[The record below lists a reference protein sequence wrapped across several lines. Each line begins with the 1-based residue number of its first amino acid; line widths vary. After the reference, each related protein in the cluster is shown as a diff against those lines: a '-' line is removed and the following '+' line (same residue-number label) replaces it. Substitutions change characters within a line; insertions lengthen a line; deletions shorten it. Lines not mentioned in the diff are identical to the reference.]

1 MLDWIK
7 NFLESLWDIILSL
20 VGFVE
25 QIAKGLTDLL
35 KYLPEV
41 VSMVTSSVGWLPSV
55 LTVFATLSITVSVI
69 MLIAGRNNN

>member
-25 QIAKGLTDLL
+25 QIAKGLFDLL

-41 VSMVTSSVGWLPSV
+41 VSMVTSSIGWLPSV

>member
-25 QIAKGLTDLL
+25 QIAKGLFDLL

-41 VSMVTSSVGWLPSV
+41 VSMVSSSIGWLPSV

>member
-41 VSMVTSSVGWLPSV
+41 VSMVTSSIGWLPSV